1 MRKLLTVLTSLFI
14 LSASAGVV
22 DVYNDGVFDGIDTVL
37 DIYDGGK
44 FNPPENGG
52 SPVDPD
58 LVLWYQFL
66 DDTTPTPDST
76 SNNND
81 GVVDGASWGSETNA
95 GQVIYYYSFDGVN
108 DNIESQS
115 NSGVGAINPR
125 TISLW
130 VRRDSTNA
138 NQVIWSTGAQSANN
152 QYQLFYSAN
161 TRNISLGINGST
173 ATWNDVIAD
182 DTEWHLVTIV
192 SELNGQ
198 LDETTL
204 YINGASEGVPD
215 SATGGSNIP
224 NTTASPIFLGQTI
237 TGGAPWDGLLSDF
250 RIYNTN
256 LSASAVDDIYT
267 STASG
272 YGASTEPTDLRVW
285 YEFNTNTTP
294 TPDSSRYGNDGIVNG
309 ATWNT
314 NMWYDFDGVND
325 DINPP
330 QFWSSQPTE
339 YTAMIWVKPNTLS
352 QEGSL
357 FAYDNDNMFVY
368 ARMNANTNGNLR
380 LHNDSNDGGD
390 VEDYWQGDVFSTNE
404 WTHIT
409 IKAVESLYWNG
420 YVNGSLVVSNSMAG
434 DFMSVGS
441 ANQYIGTSRTA
452 GNRFVD
458 GSLDGFRGYTRALTD
473 SEITEIYN
481 ETLKD

>member
-1 MRKLLTVLTSLFI
+1 MRKLLTALTSLFI

-250 RIYNTN
+250 RI
-256 LSASAVDDIYT
+256 
-267 STASG
+267 
-272 YGASTEPTDLRVW
+272 
-285 YEFNTNTTP
+285 FNTNKSAAAVQAIYDETK
-294 TPDSSRYGNDGIVNG
+294 DGYG
-309 ATWNT
+309 
-314 NMWYDFDGVND
+314 
-325 DINPP
+325 
-330 QFWSSQPTE
+330 
-339 YTAMIWVKPNTLS
+339 L
-352 QEGSL
+352 
-357 FAYDNDNMFVY
+357 
-368 ARMNANTNGNLR
+368 
-380 LHNDSNDGGD
+380 
-390 VEDYWQGDVFSTNE
+390 
-404 WTHIT
+404 
-409 IKAVESLYWNG
+409 
-420 YVNGSLVVSNSMAG
+420 
-434 DFMSVGS
+434 
-441 ANQYIGTSRTA
+441 
-452 GNRFVD
+452 
-458 GSLDGFRGYTRALTD
+458 
-473 SEITEIYN
+473 
-481 ETLKD
+481 